1 MEAPDK
7 RSEGLM
13 MRPLI
18 ALATKD
24 LRVLPRIR
32 MAFFFTFIWPV
43 IVAVM
48 FGYAFGG
55 PQAEQP
61 RAIAVAL
68 VDADRT
74 DPSRAFISRLEASGN
89 FAFTPMTREEAAAAV
104 RGGRHAAFFVIRPGF
119 GDRSRRMFYGPPREI
134 EVGSDPSRKAEA
146 GMLEGLL
153 MKAAAEDMQRM
164 MQDPAASNAMV
175 TDALASLKGT
185 NTHPQL
191 TGFLTA
197 FSSFL
202 GSPEA
207 RQDGAGLARGGWQP
221 LAIVAAPVTRERRGP
236 ANAFAITFP
245 QGILWALIG
254 CAMSFGL
261 SLVSERTRGTFV
273 RLQMS
278 PLARWQILAGKA
290 LACAV
295 AMATVQI
302 ILLTL
307 AATVFGVRPSSWAV
321 LALACAAA
329 MVAFCGI
336 MMLIA
341 TLGQTEQA
349 ASGTAWA
356 ILMPLSMLGGGM
368 VPTFVMPAWMVTAGA
383 ISPIRWAILAIE
395 GGLWRDFTV
404 AEILLPCAI
413 LVLTGI
419 VCFAAG
425 AYRLGRE

>member
-1 MEAPDK
+1 
-7 RSEGLM
+7 
-13 MRPLI
+13 MRPLM
-18 ALATKD
+18 ALAGKD
-24 LRVLPRIR
+24 LRILPRVR
-32 MAFFFTFIWPV
+32 MAFFFTFVWPV
-43 IVAVM
+43 VVAVM

-55 PQAEQP
+55 PPADQP
-61 RAIAVAL
+61 RAIPVAL
-68 VDADRT
+68 VDADGT
-74 DPSRAFISRLEASGN
+74 DLSRAFVSRLQASGH
-89 FAFTPMTREEAAAAV
+89 FAFTAMTRNEAEDAV
-104 RGGRHAAFFVIRPGF
+104 RGGRHAAFFVLRKGF
-119 GDRSRRMFYGPPREI
+119 GDRSRRLFYGPPREI

-153 MKAAAEDMQRM
+153 MKAAAEDMQRV
-164 MQDPAASNAMV
+164 MQDPAASNAVV
-175 TDALASLKGT
+175 TEALAGLRGT
-185 NTHPQL
+185 SAGPEL

-197 FSSFL
+197 LSSFL
-202 GSPEA
+202 SSPES
-207 RQDGAGLARGGWQP
+207 RRGAGGSAQSGWQP
-221 LAIVAAPVTRERRGP
+221 LAIVAAPIARQRRGP
-236 ANAFAITFP
+236 ANSFAVTFP

-295 AMATVQI
+295 AMGAVQVM
-302 ILLTL
+302 LLAL
-307 AATVFGVRPSSWAV
+307 AATVFGVRPSSWAI
-321 LALACAAA
+321 LGLACAAA
-329 MVAFCGI
+329 TFAFCGI

-356 ILMPLSMLGGGM
+356 LLMPLSLIGGGM
-368 VPTFVMPAWMVTAGA
+368 VPTFVMPAWMVTAGMV
-383 ISPIRWAILAIE
+383 SPIRWAILALE
-395 GGLWRDFTV
+395 GGLWRDFSI
-404 AEILLPCAI
+404 AEMLVPC
-413 LVLTGI
+413 LVLAATGI